1 MDLPPCPICGTE
13 LLQETRGGHARCP
26 ECGFVTPVDV
36 DTGALHALLEEA
48 AAPLGGQ
55 THQLG
60 PRLEA
65 DDRRLASG
73 SPPSMLDSP
82 KAPPVPGLPSPVP
95 SRELASRAPPPMEE
109 PRGQLPKAGKDAPKT
124 PLEAGLDDS
133 QRKRGRDL
141 RPRGEL
147 LR

>member
-13 LLQETRGGHARCP
+13 LQEESRGGHARCP

-36 DTGALHALLEEA
+36 DADALHALLEEA
-48 AAPLGGQ
+48 TAPLGGQ

-65 DDRRLASG
+65 DDKRLASG
-73 SPPSMLDSP
+73 NPPSMLD
-82 KAPPVPGLPSPVP
+82 APETSPVPSLPSPTP
-95 SRELASRAPPPMEE
+95 SRELASRAPPPLED
-109 PRGQLPKAGKDAPKT
+109 PRGQLPKSGSDVPKT
-124 PLEAGLDDS
+124 PLESELDDS
-133 QRKRGRDL
+133 QKKRGRNL
-141 RPRGEL
+141 KPRGEL